1 MKRGYNM
8 SNSNNVIFFDNYIHT
23 PLTQTQADLEAKT
36 VSQLVLAVREKD
48 KQIAEK
54 DKQIAEKDKQIQ
66 VLQQEKI
73 RTPHPFIAELRQW
86 LERRKAIKEIRPNSY
101 DKCKTIINVHIA
113 PFFNAKDKELDTAD
127 VTRDMIKDFIA
138 NVRGQGKDPTAKEAL
153 NTIITPFLTEM
164 YSEQLIPFNVAM
176 NIRLRNMK
184 KADKRAITFEEVEKI
199 SSVAK
204 EMTPY
209 QWIAVPLLAYTGM
222 RRGELLALT
231 WEDID
236 MENKLI
242 YIHNTNSTSSEKSI
256 SIEERTKTESGTRYI
271 PISDPLYEALTL
283 HRDMLQIKGSHWIIR
298 QLREDKPMNVNNFN
312 RNMRKWRD
320 NAGVKPDVA
329 CHAFRHLYST
339 LLAINAVDV
348 NRAKLLLGH
357 SDARMYT
364 KVYTDTKLLAQT
376 SPMQDVQNLVAKSLI
391 N

>member
-101 DKCKTIINVHIA
+101 DKCMTIINRHIA

-138 NVRGQGKDPTAKEAL
+138 KVREQGKDPTAKEAL
-153 NTIITPFLTEM
+153 NTIIKPFLTEM
-164 YSEQLIPFNVAM
+164 YTQQLIPFNVAM
-176 NIRLRNMK
+176 KIKLRNMK
-184 KADKRAITFEEVEKI
+184 KAEKRAITFEEVEKI

-236 MENKLI
+236 MENKRI

-256 SIEERTKTESGTRYI
+256 SIEERTKTESGTRSI

-283 HRDMLQIKGSHWIIR
+283 HRDRLQIKGSHWIIR

-312 RNMRKWRD
+312 RTMRKWRD
-320 NAGVKPDVA
+320 TAGVKADVS

-376 SPMQDVQNLVAKSLI
+376 SSMQDVQNLVSKRLVC
-391 N
+391 

>member
-54 DKQIAEKDKQIQ
+54 DKQIQA
-66 VLQQEKI
+66 LQQEKI
-73 RTPHPFIAELRQW
+73 RTPHPFISELRQW
-86 LERRKAIKEIRPNSY
+86 LKRRQAIKEIRRNSY
-101 DKCKTIINVHIA
+101 DKCMTITNVHIA
-113 PFFNAKDKELDTAD
+113 PFFNAIDKELDTAD

-153 NTIITPFLTEM
+153 NTIIKPFLNEM
-164 YSEQLIPFNVAM
+164 YTQLLIPRNVAM
-176 NIRLRNMK
+176 GIKLRNMK

-199 SSVAK
+199 SPVAK

-209 QWIAVPLLAYTGM
+209 QWVSVPLLTYTGM
-222 RRGELLALT
+222 RREELLALT

-236 MENKLI
+236 MDKKLI
-242 YIHNTNSTSSEKSI
+242 YIHKTNTTSSEKSV
-256 SIEERTKTESGTRYI
+256 SIEERTKTESGTRPI
-271 PISDPLYEALTL
+271 PISDPLYEALKL
-283 HRDMLQIKGSHWIIR
+283 HRDTLQIKGSHWIIR
-298 QLREDKPMNVNNFN
+298 QLREDKPMNANNFS

-320 NAGVKPDVA
+320 NAGVKADVS

-339 LLAINAVDV
+339 LLAVNGVDV
-348 NRAKLLLGH
+348 NRAMSLLGH
-357 SDARMYT
+357 GDPRMYT
-364 KVYTDTKLLAQT
+364 KVYTDKKLLAQL
-376 SPMQDVQNLVAKSLI
+376 SSMQDIQNLVAKSLVS
-391 N
+391 